1 MDEVSFIKKWL
12 TTTNHKDIGILYTVT
27 ALYFLVVGG
36 SLAVLFRI
44 QLFQPLMDFL
54 GPHKFNQAIT
64 LHGLIMVLWAVS
76 PLAFGLANYF
86 VPLQIGA
93 RDLAFPRLNA
103 MSYWLYLFSGL
114 LLVSSVFLPGG
125 GPDVGWTYY
134 APLSTSK
141 FSPQPGVTV
150 AGLAI
155 VMLAASVTLGT
166 INFIVTIAKM
176 RAPGMTWMRLP
187 MFTWGILFTVALM
200 LFAFPPLA
208 AAVLLLAADRVFGAP
223 FFSSPYGGAILW
235 GHMFWFFGHPEVY
248 VVLSPAYLLMMDIV
262 ATFSGRELVG
272 KKYIIYSIF
281 AAVVLS
287 FVVYIHHM
295 FTTGINPLVREVY
308 SVTTETISIPFG
320 VATLSVIATLYKG
333 RIRLTTPML
342 FAVGSVFL
350 FLIGGSTGVYLSSVA
365 LDHWFR
371 GTYWVV
377 GHFHYQLVGAGLMAL
392 FAGLYYYYP
401 KMTGR
406 MYNEKW
412 GKIHFIISFISFNLL
427 YFPMFLLYDMPRRIY
442 TYQPETGWAP
452 LNMVASIGGWIF
464 AFSFLIMVVNFYRS
478 LRFGVPAGENP
489 WEADSLEWTIPS
501 PPPEH
506 DFDTIP
512 TMNSVSAD
520 GGVETVEHVH
530 FHSLMPFL
538 ISLSIFI
545 AFVGLAT
552 SIVLTFIGLLVLFLT
567 IANWYRTDI
576 LERFSTKEIEYEAYP
591 FEGVVKEKLGV
602 WVLVASETLLFASII
617 GAYLFLRVRTP
628 GWPLSYTIHD
638 LRIGLINTI
647 ILLTSSLTIA
657 LALAYVKHGEM
668 GKFKASLFATFILG
682 GLFIVIKG
690 FEWSELASEGFIIGE
705 NLVASTYYIATGL
718 HAAHVLA
725 GLLGILYLI
734 FKAYRGKFNSQK
746 YVGVESIGI
755 YWHFVDIVW
764 LFLFPLFYLI

>member
-478 LRFGVPAGENP
+478 LRIGAPAGENP

-512 TMNSVSAD
+512 TMSSVSAD